1 MTVNDHQVADFYANA
16 DERIN
21 DSNSNNRR
29 KLLTLNLL
37 GRVDGSGKFNGLQS
51 VGRHHQLGCREICL
65 VFYQHSD
72 RTCPRAIW

>member
-72 RTCPRAIW
+72 RTCPRAVW